1 VGLFWTIHQLSS
13 PSVARWLWQ
22 PARAL
27 NDAMGRY
34 AGGDLQTIG
43 WTFMGYRIQEMALIA
58 VVGGV
63 VLWLCRRGQ
72 RGRPPVFS
80 VIVAIL
86 TPWLTNSEALVI
98 GAATA
103 SSALELVWILAGV
116 GLGIV
121 GAAGT
126 CAALWIRN
134 RSLAGALG
142 LATLFFS
149 MGFVYWLNS
158 PVTPVLAYGSV
169 VVAWCLLVVVVPL
182 TMEEGRADV
191 LDGAGMA

>member
-13 PSVARWLWQ
+13 ASVARWLWQ

-27 NDAMGRY
+27 NDAMERY
-34 AGGDLQTIG
+34 VGGDLQTIG
-43 WTFMGYRIQEMALIA
+43 WTFMGYRIQEMVLIA
-58 VVGGV
+58 AVGGV
-63 VLWLCRRGQ
+63 VLSLCRRGQ
-72 RGRPPVFS
+72 RGGPPAFS
-80 VIVAIL
+80 VLVAIL
-86 TPWLTNSEALVI
+86 TPWLTNSEALII

-103 SSALELVWILAGV
+103 SSALELAWILAGA

-126 CAALWIRN
+126 FAALYFRN
-134 RSLAGALG
+134 RRLAGALG
-142 LATLFFS
+142 LATVFFS

-169 VVAWCLLVVVVPL
+169 IVAWCLLVVVVLL
-182 TMEEGRADV
+182 TMEEGRADL
-191 LDGAGMA
+191 LDGAGTP